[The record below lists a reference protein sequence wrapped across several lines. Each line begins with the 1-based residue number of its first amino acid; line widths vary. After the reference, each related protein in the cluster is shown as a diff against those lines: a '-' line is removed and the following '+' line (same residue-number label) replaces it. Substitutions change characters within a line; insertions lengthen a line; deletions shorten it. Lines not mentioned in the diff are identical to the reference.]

1 MNEIDDTD
9 SQLNHLGHD
18 DRGTARH
25 KTSWRAQDE
34 LEQPV
39 IERTGQLS
47 AIKTEL
53 SRALS
58 DREHSEIQ
66 LTLVKDELEAHV
78 KNMIRLHELS
88 TRLLA
93 STELQPLLEEILEAT
108 IELLNADFG
117 NVQLFNQQSKALEI
131 VAQRGFK
138 QDFLDHFSNVN
149 EEIAASGRA
158 MRRGGRAIIE
168 DVKSDPGFAPH
179 RHIAASAGFRA
190 VQSTPLFSRSDEV
203 LGMISSHFRQ
213 PHRPSEHELRFIDL
227 YANLA
232 AEFIERQRASDALSA
247 SENRFRRYFELGLI
261 GMAITSP
268 AKRFLE
274 VNDELCRILGYE
286 RKELL
291 QKSWAELTHPDDL
304 ADDAEHFNRV
314 ITGETDG
321 YTLDKRWIRKDGQI
335 ISSTVSAK
343 SVRRANGSVDYVVK
357 LVQDITERKCA
368 EEKLQRNEMYLAE
381 GQRLSHT
388 ASWAWNLSTGDVY
401 WSAELFRIYGLDSD
415 EVRPG
420 YPDVLEY
427 IHPED
432 RARAQQTFEDAVR
445 EEKEFELAYR
455 VLLPN
460 GTIRHVKN
468 LARPVFDDTG
478 TVVEFVGTTIDTTE
492 RVQAEERVRQA
503 YERVDMLLDSISE
516 NFFGLDKEG
525 RFIYFNEHAAEQM
538 RSLGRDPDALIGRV
552 SWEEFP
558 DMPNKESVMRVLS
571 DRVVMVDE
579 LYYAPLEEWVENHIY
594 PSNDGGL
601 VTFQRYITQRKRTE
615 EELRKTQAELA
626 HITRVTTLGE
636 LTASIAHE
644 VNQPLGAIV
653 TNGHACLRLLSR
665 NNPDL
670 KEVREAV
677 ECMIAEGIRAGEV
690 IKRIRH
696 LLKKS
701 KGGKSSYS
709 INDIIREVLALTAGD
724 LNKNGV
730 NVRIELTQGLP
741 CVIADRVQIQQ
752 VVLNL
757 ILNSKEAMSGVGWQP
772 RELLIRS
779 EQAEAGVLVTVTDTG
794 VGIPPENR
802 EQVFDPFVTSKEGGL
817 GLGLSISLTIV
828 ESHGG
833 RLWTTRGHKGQGTTF
848 QFTLPTGENL

>member
-9 SQLNHLGHD
+9 
-18 DRGTARH
+18 
-25 KTSWRAQDE
+25 
-34 LEQPV
+34 LE
-39 IERTGQLS
+39 
-47 AIKTEL
+47 
-53 SRALS
+53 
-58 DREHSEIQ
+58 
-66 LTLVKDELEAHV
+66 LTLLKDELEADL

-117 NVQLFNQQSKALEI
+117 TVQLFNEQSKALEI

-149 EEIAASGRA
+149 EESAACGRA
-158 MRRGGRAIIE
+158 MGQGRRVIIE
-168 DVKSDPGFAPH
+168 DVKSDPSFAPH

-227 YANLA
+227 YAHLA

-247 SENRFRRYFELGLI
+247 SENRFRRYFDLGLI

-274 VNDELCRILGYE
+274 VNDELCRILGYKRE
-286 RKELL
+286 ELL
-291 QKSWAELTHPDDL
+291 QTSWAELTHPDDL
-304 ADDAEHFNRV
+304 ADDVRQFNRV
-314 ITGETDG
+314 IAGETDG
-321 YTLDKRWIRKDGQI
+321 YTLDKRWIRKDCRI
-335 ISSTVSAK
+335 IHSIVSAK
-343 SVRRANGSVDYVVK
+343 SVRGADGSVDSVVK
-357 LVQDITERKCA
+357 LVQDITKRKCA
-368 EEKLQRNEMYLAE
+368 EERLQRNEMYLAE

-388 ASWAWNLSTGDVY
+388 ASWAWNVSTDEVY
-401 WSAELFRIYGLDSD
+401 WSAELFRIYGLDSN

-432 RARAQQTFEDAVR
+432 RARAQQTFEEAVR

-455 VLLPN
+455 VLLPS
-460 GTIRHVKN
+460 GTIRHVNN
-468 LARPVFDDTG
+468 LAHPVFDDTG
-478 TVVEFVGTTIDTTE
+478 TVIKFVGTTIDTTE
-492 RVQAEERVRQA
+492 RVQSEEQVRHA
-503 YERVDMLLDSISE
+503 HERIDMLLDSISD

-525 RFIYFNEHAAEQM
+525 RFTYFNEHAAEQM
-538 RSLGRDPDALIGRV
+538 RSLGRNPDALIGRV
-552 SWEEFP
+552 SWKEFP
-558 DMPNKESVMRVLS
+558 DMPNKENVMRVLS
-571 DRVVMVDE
+571 DRVVIVDE
-579 LYYAPLEEWVENHIY
+579 VYYAPLEEWVENHMY
-594 PSNDGGL
+594 PSSDGGL
-601 VTFQRYITQRKRTE
+601 VSFQKYITERKRTE

-626 HITRVTTLGE
+626 HVTRVTTLGE

-665 NNPDL
+665 TNPDID
-670 KEVREAV
+670 EARRAV
-677 ECMIAEGIRAGEV
+677 ECMIADGIRASEV
-690 IKRIRH
+690 IKRIRG

-701 KGGKSSYS
+701 RDGKSSCN
-709 INDIIREVLALTAGD
+709 INDNIREVLALTAGE
-724 LNKNGV
+724 LTKNGV
-730 NVRIELTQGLP
+730 NVRTELAHGLP
-741 CVIADRVQIQQ
+741 YVIADRVQIQQ

-757 ILNSKEAMSGVGWQP
+757 ILNSKEAMSGAGWQP

-779 EQAEAGVLVTVTDTG
+779 EQAEPGVLVTITDTG

-802 EQVFDPFVTSKEGGL
+802 ERAFDPFVTSKEGGL
-817 GLGLSISLTIV
+817 GLGLSISQTIV
-828 ESHGG
+828 EAHGG
-833 RLWTTRGHKGQGTTF
+833 RLW
-848 QFTLPTGENL
+848 

>member
-9 SQLNHLGHD
+9 LQLNHLSD
-18 DRGTARH
+18 DHRGTARH

-34 LEQPV
+34 LEQRV
-39 IERTGQLS
+39 NERTSQLS
-47 AIKTEL
+47 AVKTEL
-53 SRALS
+53 IRELS
-58 DREHSEIQ
+58 DREHSELE
-66 LTLVKDELEAHV
+66 LTLLKDELEADL

-117 NVQLFNQQSKALEI
+117 TVQLFNQQSKALEI

-149 EEIAASGRA
+149 EESAVCGRA
-158 MRRGGRAIIE
+158 MRQGGRVIIE
-168 DVKSDPGFAPH
+168 DVKSDPSFAPH

-227 YANLA
+227 YAHLA

-274 VNDELCRILGYE
+274 VNDELCRILGYKRE
-286 RKELL
+286 ELL
-291 QKSWAELTHPDDL
+291 QTSWAELTHPDDL
-304 ADDAEHFNRV
+304 ADDAEQFNRV
-314 ITGETDG
+314 IAGETDG
-321 YTLDKRWIRKDGQI
+321 YTLDKRWIRKDCQI
-335 ISSTVSAK
+335 IHSIVSAK
-343 SVRRANGSVDYVVK
+343 SVRGANGSVDSVVK
-357 LVQDITERKCA
+357 LVQDITKRKCA
-368 EEKLQRNEMYLAE
+368 EEKLLRNEMYLAE

-388 ASWAWNLSTGDVY
+388 ASWAWNVSTGEVY

-420 YPDVLEY
+420 YPDVLQY

-432 RARAQQTFEDAVR
+432 RARAQQTFEEAVR
-445 EEKEFELAYR
+445 KEKEFELAYR

-460 GTIRHVKN
+460 GTIRHVN
-468 LARPVFDDTG
+468 SLGHPVFDDTG
-478 TVVEFVGTTIDTTE
+478 TVIEFVGTTIDTTE
-492 RVQAEERVRQA
+492 RVQAEEQVRQA
-503 YERVDMLLDSISE
+503 HERIDMLLDSISD

-525 RFIYFNEHAAEQM
+525 RFTYFNEHAAEQM

-552 SWEEFP
+552 SWKEFP
-558 DMPNKESVMRVLS
+558 DMPNKENVMRVLS
-571 DRVVMVDE
+571 DRVVIVDE
-579 LYYAPLEEWVENHIY
+579 LYYAPLEEWVENHMY

-601 VTFQRYITQRKRTE
+601 VTFQRYITRRKRTE

-626 HITRVTTLGE
+626 HVTRVTTLGE

-653 TNGHACLRLLSR
+653 TNGHACLRLISR
-665 NNPDL
+665 TNPDM

-677 ECMIAEGIRAGEV
+677 ECMIADGIRASEV
-690 IKRIRH
+690 IKRIRR
-696 LLKKS
+696 LLKNQKR
-701 KGGKSSYS
+701 GGKSSYS
-709 INDIIREVLALTAGD
+709 INDIIREGLALTAGE

-730 NVRIELTQGLP
+730 NVRTELTQGLP

-779 EQAEAGVLVTVTDTG
+779 EQAEPGVLVTVTDTG

-817 GLGLSISLTIV
+817 GLGLSISRTII
-828 ESHGG
+828 ESHRG
-833 RLWTTRGHKGQGTTF
+833 RLWTTPGHKLTTF